1 MTGSRTLGDIVEQT
15 GMVEPSFF
23 QWLWQTIVDF
33 FSSSS
38 NEMNV
43 SRACPNADV
52 AGVTSF
58 ASDDAR
64 LIAANSVIQNS
75 YQGLGGYGRP
85 LRANVTITFSDGGT
99 ETYLF
104 LGTSGQVYNVPGTL
118 VRGSGIATPCR
129 P

>member
-1 MTGSRTLGDIVEQT
+1 MTGSRTLGDILEQT

-58 ASDDAR
+58 TSDDAR

-75 YQGLGGYGRP
+75 YQGLGGMDAP
-85 LRANVTITFSDGGT
+85 
-99 ETYLF
+99 
-104 LGTSGQVYNVPGTL
+104 
-118 VRGSGIATPCR
+118 
-129 P
+129 